1 MRIYGVGMDH
11 LEHEECLLEPEQ
23 EFALAKLIADC
34 QSLSKDELIDALVGA
49 VSQRYALMQLYDNVL
64 AENGIG
70 FRLEAARV
78 FDFTDERALKELFGY
93 TPTDAEVEELANDA
107 YETATMEL
115 DMDAIVMAPED

>member
-1 MRIYGVGMDH
+1 M
-11 LEHEECLLEPEQ
+11 
-23 EFALAKLIADC
+23 
-34 QSLSKDELIDALVGA
+34 IDALVGA

-78 FDFTDERALKELFGY
+78 FDFTDESALKELFGY